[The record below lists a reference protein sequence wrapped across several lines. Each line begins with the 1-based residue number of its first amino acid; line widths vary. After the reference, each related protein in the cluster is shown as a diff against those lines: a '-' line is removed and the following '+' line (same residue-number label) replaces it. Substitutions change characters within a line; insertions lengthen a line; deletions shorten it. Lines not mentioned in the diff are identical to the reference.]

1 MTIIHD
7 LQQGTP
13 EWHAL
18 RNRVKHTASDLA
30 AIRGNS
36 KYKTRAQAVREAA
49 TGIKPEVSEFQQ
61 NKFDEGHATE
71 AKARV
76 IVEQMIGE
84 DLYTSTATTDDEY
97 LLASSDGATML
108 SDTGYEHKLWNEDI
122 AAQIRAS
129 IESNACQLHPMYTD
143 QMDQQI
149 AVYGFERIIFVTSN
163 LPDSCFNIIEVD
175 GAVIYQPKYSVDE
188 LKELGHKFESFEYR
202 GNPESIAR
210 IRADW
215 AQFDEDVANY
225 QPEVIEAKPILTAN
239 PIDHLPAL
247 VIEVTG
253 RVTHSNLV
261 KFKAAAVAVIGSI
274 KQELVTDQDFVD
286 AAAAVKYLKDVE
298 ENAKRA
304 KQNALDQ
311 TTSIAELHRAL
322 DEVSKMAGDVRK
334 ALDKKI
340 TEEKD
345 RRKADIV
352 RDAQSAF
359 DEHYRALAKRVGV
372 QFSVVYINF
381 GEAVKGLKSLDSM
394 RDKVSVALANA
405 KIEANAI
412 ADRIDANIKSLES
425 NGDNWRFLFPDLNAV
440 CAKASD
446 DFAALLAARQATHK
460 EAEAKRLEAE
470 RERIRQEEILRINAE
485 QTAAAAK
492 AKREAEEL
500 ERRNAQ
506 AAANNQTQFEA
517 VAVDAHTTGT
527 SIAQI
532 TADESGSVTVKH
544 IAPEQVV
551 DHGATIKLGEICTRL
566 GFTVTAD
573 FLSSL
578 GVEPVA
584 TDKNAKLYPA
594 SKFPTIC
601 RLISEHVMALAFK
614 KAA

>member
-7 LQQGTP
+7 VQQGST

-61 NKFDEGHATE
+61 KKFDEGHATE

-84 DLYTSTATTDDEY
+84 DLYPSTATTDDEY

-108 SDTGYEHKLWNEDI
+108 SDTGHEHKLWNEDI

-149 AVYGFERIIFVTSN
+149 AVYGFERIIFVTS
-163 LPDSCFNIIEVD
+163 D
-175 GAVIYQPKYSVDE
+175 GTPEKM
-188 LKELGHKFESFEYR
+188 ESYEYR

-239 PIDHLPAL
+239 PIDNLPAL

-261 KFKAAAVAVIGSI
+261 EFKAAANAVISSI
-274 KQELVTDQDFVD
+274 KTELVTDQDFVD
-286 AAAAVKYLKDVE
+286 AIDRVKYLKNVVDK
-298 ENAKRA
+298 AKNA
-304 KQNALDQ
+304 KQNTLDQ
-311 TTSIAELHRAL
+311 TESIAIVHKSI
-322 DEVSKMAGDVRK
+322 DDVIKMATDVRL
-334 ALDKKI
+334 ALEKKF

-345 RRKADIV
+345 SRKAEIV
-352 RDAQSAF
+352 ITAS
-359 DEHYRALAKRVGV
+359 RALGEHFAALGHRVGV
-372 QFSVVYINF
+372 PVASAASF
-381 GEAVKGLKSLDSM
+381 GDAIKGLKSIDSM
-394 RDKVSVALANA
+394 RDKVSAALANA
-405 KIEANAI
+405 KIDANAV
-412 ADRIDANIKSLES
+412 ADRIDANIKSLEGEGHS
-425 NGDNWRFLFPDLNAV
+425 WRFLFPDLAAV
-440 CAKASD
+440 CTKAHD

-470 RERIRQEEILRINAE
+470 RERIRAEEQAKALREANE
-485 QTAAAAK
+485 KAAAEIRRLDAERR
-492 AKREAEEL
+492 AAAMAEAEKL
-500 ERRNAQ
+500 
-506 AAANNQTQFEA
+506 AAEAKETMVKNSQQIEESVASAVVTGLGISQFSAGETGH
-517 VAVDAHTTGT
+517 VDVKN
-527 SIAQI
+527 IA
-532 TADESGSVTVKH
+532 T
-544 IAPEQVV
+544 EQVI
-551 DHGATIKLGEICTRL
+551 DRGATLKLGEINARL
-566 GFTVTAD
+566 GVVSVTAEQ
-573 FLSSL
+573 LERL
-578 GVEPVA
+578 GVKPVA
-584 TDKNAKLYPA
+584 TDKNAKLY
-594 SKFPTIC
+594 SESSFPTIC
-601 RLISEHVMALAFK
+601 RLISDHVLALAFK

>member
-7 LQQGTP
+7 VQQGTP

-36 KYKTRAQAVREAA
+36 KYKTRAQAIREAA

-61 NKFDEGHATE
+61 KKFDEGHATE

-84 DLYTSTATTDDEY
+84 DLYPSTATTDDEY

-149 AVYGFERIIFVTSN
+149 AVYGFERIIFVTS
-163 LPDSCFNIIEVD
+163 D
-175 GAVIYQPKYSVDE
+175 GTPEKM
-188 LKELGHKFESFEYR
+188 ESYEYR

-261 KFKAAAVAVIGSI
+261 EFKAAAVAVIGSI

-286 AAAAVKYLKDVE
+286 AAEAVKYLKGVE

-345 RRKADIV
+345 RRKAHIV

-359 DEHYRALAKRVGV
+359 DEHCRALAKRVGM
-372 QFSVVYINF
+372 QFSVAYASF
-381 GEAVKGLKSLDSM
+381 GEAVNGLKSLDSM

-405 KIEANAI
+405 KIEANAV
-412 ADRIDANIKSLES
+412 ADRIDANIKSLEGEGHS
-425 NGDNWRFLFPDLNAV
+425 WRFLFPDLAAV
-440 CAKASD
+440 CTKAQD
-446 DFAALLAARQATHK
+446 DFAALLAARIAAHK
-460 EAEAKRLEAE
+460 EAEAKRLEVE
-470 RERIRQEEILRINAE
+470 RERIRQEEVARINAE
-485 QTAAAAK
+485 QAEAAAK
-492 AKREAEEL
+492 AQREAEEQA
-500 ERRNAQ
+500 RQNALATASNQ
-506 AAANNQTQFEA
+506 QQIAAAVQEASVTGLGVVQVVANEDGGA
-517 VAVDAHTTGT
+517 VA
-527 SIAQI
+527 
-532 TADESGSVTVKH
+532 KH
-544 IAPEQVV
+544 IPADAVV
-551 DHGATIKLGEICTRL
+551 SSINDCLPTIKLGDICARL
-566 GFTVTAD
+566 GISVTAD
-573 FLSSL
+573 FLASL
-578 GVEPVA
+578 GIEPIRVE
-584 TDKNAKLYPA
+584 KSAKLYDA
-594 SKFPTIC
+594 NKFPTIC
-601 RLISEHVMALAFK
+601 RLIADHIMAQAFK

>member
-7 LQQGTP
+7 VQQGST

-61 NKFDEGHATE
+61 KKFDEGHATE

-84 DLYTSTATTDDEY
+84 DLYPSTATTDDEY

-149 AVYGFERIIFVTSN
+149 AVYGFERIIFVTSDGT
-163 LPDSCFNIIEVD
+163 PD
-175 GAVIYQPKYSVDE
+175 KM
-188 LKELGHKFESFEYR
+188 ESYEYR

-261 KFKAAAVAVIGSI
+261 EFKAAAVAVIGSI

-286 AAAAVKYLKDVE
+286 AAEAVKYLKDVE
-298 ENAKRA
+298 DNAKRA

-352 RDAQSAF
+352 RDAQLAF
-359 DEHYRALAKRVGV
+359 DAHYQALAKRVGV
-372 QFSVVYINF
+372 QFSVAYTAF

-405 KIEANAI
+405 KIEANAV
-412 ADRIDANIKSLES
+412 ADRIDANIKSLEGEGHS
-425 NGDNWRFLFPDLNAV
+425 WRFLFPDLAAV
-440 CAKASD
+440 CTKAQD
-446 DFAALLAARQATHK
+446 DFAALLAARIAAHK
-460 EAEAKRLEAE
+460 EAEAKRLEVE
-470 RERIRQEEILRINAE
+470 RERIRQEEVARINAE
-485 QTAAAAK
+485 QAEAAAK
-492 AKREAEEL
+492 AQREAEEL
-500 ERRNAQ
+500 ARQNAQ
-506 AAANNQTQFEA
+506 ATANNQTQYESAAQEASITGLGVVQVVANEDGGA
-517 VAVDAHTTGT
+517 VAKH
-527 SIAQI
+527 I
-532 TADESGSVTVKH
+532 TAD
-544 IAPEQVV
+544 AVV
-551 DHGATIKLGEICTRL
+551 SSINDCLPTIKLGEINARL
-566 GFTVTAD
+566 GVVSVSAEQLEQIGISPAKT
-573 FLSSL
+573 
-578 GVEPVA
+578 E
-584 TDKNAKLYPA
+584 KNAKLYDA
-594 SKFPTIC
+594 NKFPTIC
-601 RLISEHVMALAFK
+601 RLIADHIMAQAFK